1 MNCETIPDSI
11 ETLLDQLAE
20 TYARAEQLLA
30 EYRAGLERGQFG
42 WNVLQRMYQEVEW
55 SAKLLAALCS
65 ASSVAN
71 DRPAGSASLLAR
83 KKQQVLQVLSRV
95 LQSLGEAERQ
105 TKNQA
110 AGLMPQTNG
119 LHQAQNLYRAYAT
132 ALATLTPTDSPA
144 A

>member
-1 MNCETIPDSI
+1 MNREPVADSV

-20 TYARAEQLLA
+20 SYGRAEQLLS

-42 WNVLQRMYQEVEW
+42 WDVLQRMYQEVEW
-55 SAKLLAALCS
+55 SAKLLATLCS
-65 ASSVAN
+65 TSSVAN
-71 DRPAGSASLLAR
+71 DMPAESAPLLAR
-83 KKQQVLQVLSRV
+83 KKQQILQVLSRV

-105 TKNQA
+105 TKHQG
-110 AGLMPQTNG
+110 AGLMPQASG